1 MTLHEAQQNFD
12 ALPTVVLEGPVVV
25 TRRGK
30 PVLVAMAHSH
40 FDSLMET
47 LDVLSDR
54 AFIHRLAEGIQDVQE
69 GRVFSA
75 AEVRSRL
82 GL

>member
-1 MTLHEAQQNFD
+1 MHRMTLHEAQQNFD

-47 LDVLSDR
+47 LDVLSNLGNAAGTALDVALR
-54 AFIHRLAEGIQDVQE
+54 ARQHGCGQRL
-69 GRVFSA
+69 
-75 AEVRSRL
+75 VRL
-82 GL
+82 Q